1 MQFVKNNF
9 PEVPQKSQNREM
21 ISTQK
26 FIHLRKSDQIFLF
39 INNDTIIMIMEF
51 NVNEHYINSQL
62 SSQSFEPVFKNLS
75 LTTIS
80 LHALKYSRH

>member
-1 MQFVKNNF
+1 
-9 PEVPQKSQNREM
+9 
-21 ISTQK
+21 
-26 FIHLRKSDQIFLF
+26 
-39 INNDTIIMIMEF
+39 MIMEF

>member
-1 MQFVKNNF
+1 
-9 PEVPQKSQNREM
+9 
-21 ISTQK
+21 
-26 FIHLRKSDQIFLF
+26 
-39 INNDTIIMIMEF
+39 MIMEL

-80 LHALKYSRH
+80 LHALKYSRHWEKQTNYYKGPSPNFTSNIEWIQNN